1 MIQAGLSVSSRAVCT
16 SIAMVMSSTS
26 PVDSKKSVTV
36 VIFSFGTMVAITVM
50 LASMS
55 VIFSTTLNNKSITVE
70 LNSSKDRPMNVN
82 TITGGS
88 AGDTVVN
95 GSSGLGVVGPRVVGS
110 GVLEGSGG
118 FRLVDARGIVVVGV
132 IISGAVVDT
141 ESVVLE
147 VVEGC
152 DSVGSA
158 GIVVVGSTTL
168 GVFIVVDEGGI
179 EVVGSRLGK
188 IMSPDPDPGVRGIT
202 EDGD

>member
-16 SIAMVMSSTS
+16 SLAMVMSSTS
-26 PVDSKKSVTV
+26 PVNSKKSVTV
-36 VIFSFGTMVAITVM
+36 VIFSLGTMVAITVM

-82 TITGGS
+82 TIAGGS

-95 GSSGLGVVGPRVVGS
+95 GSSGLGVVGLGVIEVVGS

-118 FRLVDARGIVVVGV
+118 FRLVD
-132 IISGAVVDT
+132 
-141 ESVVLE
+141 
-147 VVEGC
+147 
-152 DSVGSA
+152 VGS
-158 GIVVVGSTTL
+158 TL

-188 IMSPDPDPGVRGIT
+188 IMSPDPDPGVSMFT
-202 EDGD
+202 EDGDGD